1 VRGAALRRNVDFL
14 QLGPTILSRRHPGAS
29 RKMAMAV
36 VGVVWLGTVALWLLK
51 EFDNHD

>member
-1 VRGAALRRNVDFL
+1 VAPRFVAMLIFCNMAPLSFRGAIQAHHGR
-14 QLGPTILSRRHPGAS
+14 I
-29 RKMAMAV
+29 AMAV

>member
-1 VRGAALRRNVDFL
+1 
-14 QLGPTILSRRHPGAS
+14 
-29 RKMAMAV
+29 MAV